1 MKRAALSSEFKPV
14 KPIVFLS
21 SFKQPTRVQSA
32 SSRDPNVLQNMK
44 HLYFSI
50 LLVCSGVVQAQSG
63 TVAEPSGLV
72 LRVDSVRMVPESKT
86 CLEMEPGRI
95 VDGGP
100 QLLVYS
106 RLVNESNVPVVVSP
120 RRHTVFLDYSWKK
133 KDFTEQDSSPLPCEI
148 MATTYR
154 LMPGASLTLKNEFYP
169 VKTAGIVLRKPEDF
183 RPWMEK
189 RLRSVQLMYTDGF
202 HQITAEKSEW
212 LVVE

>member
-1 MKRAALSSEFKPV
+1 MLK
-14 KPIVFLS
+14 
-21 SFKQPTRVQSA
+21 
-32 SSRDPNVLQNMK
+32 NMK
-44 HLYFSI
+44 HLYLSF
-50 LLVCSGVVQAQSG
+50 LLACSGVVQAQSG
-63 TVAEPSGLV
+63 KVEEPSGLV

-95 VDGGP
+95 IGGP
-100 QLLVYS
+100 QLVVYS
-106 RLVNESNVPVVVSP
+106 RLVNVSNVPVVVSP

-133 KDFTEQDSSPLPCEI
+133 KDFTEQDSSPLPCELI
-148 MATTYR
+148 TTTYR

-169 VKTAGIVLRKPEDF
+169 VQTAGIILRKPEDF

-189 RLRSVQLMYTDGF
+189 RLRSVQFMYTDGI